1 MSPPS
6 EDPSRRR
13 ARRSPDELRQQI
25 LEAAAELFLRDGYAN
40 TSIDAVIERVGG
52 SKRAIYSH
60 FGGKDDLL
68 AAMLMD
74 ISEEVL
80 RTLPDDAGTAPG
92 DDVRASLIQFAGA
105 AMRALMDPRTVA
117 LYRLVV
123 AEGVRRPEL
132 AAIFLQ
138 SGPRRAVTGLAQL
151 LARHA
156 KAGSLVIDNPTAMAE
171 HFIGMLRDDT
181 YLEVLLGV
189 RPPLTER
196 AWKPRVTRAVDVFLQ
211 GTMAR
216 SG

>member
-1 MSPPS
+1 MPHSTDS
-6 EDPSRRR
+6 SSRRT
-13 ARRSPDELRQQI
+13 RRSPDDLRQQI
-25 LEAAAELFLRDGYAN
+25 LEAAGELFLRDGYAN

-68 AAMLMD
+68 AAMLTG

-80 RTLPDDAGTAPG
+80 RTLPDAGDVIG

-105 AMRALMDPRTVA
+105 VMRALMDPRTVA
-117 LYRLVV
+117 LYRLVI
-123 AEGVRRPEL
+123 AEGARRPEL
-132 AAIFLQ
+132 AGIFLR

-151 LARHA
+151 LSRHA
-156 KAGSLVIDNPTAMAE
+156 EAGSLAIGNPTATAE

-189 RPPLTER
+189 RPPLSER
-196 AWKPRVTRAVDVFLQ
+196 AWKPRVIRAVDIFLQ
-211 GTMAR
+211 GTATR
-216 SG
+216 LR

>member
-1 MSPPS
+1 MPDPS
-6 EDPSRRR
+6 DEGSRRR
-13 ARRSPDELRQQI
+13 ARRSPDDLRQQI
-25 LEAAAELFLRDGYAN
+25 LDAASELFLRDGYAN
-40 TSIDAVIERVGG
+40 TSLDAVIERVGG

-68 AAMLMD
+68 VAMLND
-74 ISEEVL
+74 ISGQVL
-80 RTLPDDAGTAPG
+80 RAVPEADETLH
-92 DDVRASLIQFAGA
+92 DDVRASLIHFANA

-132 AAIFLQ
+132 AEAFLD
-138 SGPRRAVTGLAQL
+138 SGPRRASTGLARL

-156 KAGSLVIDNPTAMAE
+156 RAGALDIANPAATAE

-196 AWKPRVTRAVDVFLQ
+196 VWKPRVARAVDIFLH
-211 GTMAR
+211 GTQPR
-216 SG
+216 QR